1 MLKDVDGVGWVK
13 MIQMKTMQ
21 GRIKMLE
28 AQKQRT
34 NEIQSKKDAWGLGN
48 TWLDSVITGTNDK
61 EHIRFCTFFP
71 VPGTG

>member
-1 MLKDVDGVGWVK
+1 MFKDVDGVGWVK
-13 MIQMKTMQ
+13 VIQMKTMQ

-61 EHIRFCTFFP
+61 QHTRFCTLLP